1 MLTTVKNVAIQR
13 IVNVEGDLCLDV
25 NDFFDSESH
34 FKRVSAVTG
43 IEKVRNFSSES
54 MLAPFLELA
63 ERHFRNSRSKAD
75 VSAIVVVSQ
84 TRDHL
89 LPNMSITLSQLI
101 GLGTSVVCIDLPFGC
116 SGFGNG
122 LFQAMLMANNL
133 KGRVLIFLGDR
144 LSPFLG
150 GDMTLLP
157 VFSEA
162 ASLVEVAYV
171 EAPAA
176 ETKFDIFS
184 DGKGKREILMTGSIY
199 SDSKFQLAMNGTNVL
214 NFAMTEV
221 PKSFERLV
229 DHWGLAEA
237 DIDGVYLHQANKFVV
252 DKVKRRLPIQA
263 RSNVYNDCRIGNTGP
278 SSIPLLMEHIHGK
291 GFISGNFITCGFGVG
306 WSICTTHA
314 LFDNVEIL

>member
-13 IVNVEGDLCLDV
+13 IVNVEGDLSLDV
-25 NDFFDSESH
+25 KDFFDSESQ

-43 IEKVRNFSSES
+43 IETVKNFSSES
-54 MLAPFLELA
+54 MLAPFLGLA
-63 ERHFRNSRSKAD
+63 ERHFNNSRSKAD

-122 LFQAMLMANNL
+122 LYQAMLMANNL
-133 KGRVLIFLGDR
+133 KGRVLMFLGDR

-171 EAPAA
+171 EAPYA
-176 ETKFDIFS
+176 ETNFDIFS
-184 DGKGKREILMTGSIY
+184 DGTGKNDIIMTGSIY
-199 SDSKFQLAMNGTNVL
+199 SDSKFQLKMNGTNVL
-214 NFAMTEV
+214 NFAMIEV
-221 PKSFERLV
+221 PKSVGRLV
-229 DHWGLAEA
+229 DNQGLAEA
-237 DIDGVYLHQANKFVV
+237 DVDGVYLHQANRFVV
-252 DKVKRRLPIQA
+252 DKITRRLPLPA
-263 RSNVYNDCRIGNTGP
+263 KNNVYNDCRIGNTGP
-278 SSIPLLMEHIHGK
+278 STIPLLMEHIHGK

-306 WSICTTHA
+306 WSICSTYA
-314 LFDNVEIL
+314 FFDNVEIL